1 MANADLDALSYAE
14 YKELVQ
20 ARGEAILEIMAAIAT
35 ANLKDVVVDIPP
47 GDDIL
52 GDIAIGLSYI
62 VEDFRNLLESQ
73 ARARQLLEE
82 TVAIRTAELEKALKE
97 IQATQRRYIHDEWQT
112 YTAVAEEDEE
122 DASVAVAKSEVPPL
136 LRPLVQKAVAQE
148 TLVKQAAEQM
158 AVAIPIHY
166 ADEMIGV
173 LGLTSD
179 TDVAWADDDLTA
191 VVAIAEQVGLALE
204 NQRLFDQTQAALA
217 QTEIQATRLSQLNDL
232 GTDLQTAPDLH
243 SILTLAG
250 RYMHQIFSD
259 IYTSVALQGED
270 GQRLDIYALKPAGE
284 AEFVA
289 TSYDLDQTALG
300 IAMRTQ
306 LTQRLDYDPDSDFL
320 DIRDFSREGYHA
332 FLNAPLT
339 TRGRVI
345 GTINVRSTHRHAFDL
360 NDENLLQQMAALI
373 ASNIE
378 SRQLLAEAQ
387 RQAQRERLVNDI
399 TQKIQSAVTVESAL
413 QVAIQELGQALR
425 ARYTQVTMNNE

>member
-1 MANADLDALSYAE
+1 
-14 YKELVQ
+14 
-20 ARGEAILEIMAAIAT
+20 
-35 ANLKDVVVDIPP
+35 VVVDIPP

-52 GDIAIGLSYI
+52 GDIAIGLSFI

-82 TVAIRTAELEKALKE
+82 TVATRTAELEQALKD

-112 YTAVAEEDEE
+112 YTAVEEEEDDDDEV
-122 DASVAVAKSEVPPL
+122 ASAKSGHDDALPPL
-136 LRPLVQKAVAQE
+136 LRPLVQQAVMQE
-148 TLVKQAAEQM
+148 TLVKQAAEQTS
-158 AVAIPIHY
+158 VAIPIHY

-191 VVAIAEQVGLALE
+191 VVAIVEQVGLALE

-259 IYTSVALQGED
+259 IYTSVALQGEG
-270 GQRLDIYALKPAGE
+270 GQQLDIYALKPEGE
-284 AEFVA
+284 AEFVT

-425 ARYTQVTMNNE
+425 ARYTQVTMSNE